1 MDSWNKS
8 KGFKKGSILHTG
20 FVNLATKPHG
30 KKAAPRLCH
39 FSPDVFENCYLTQPY
54 VAGHA
59 GLDISKTQIVIT
71 LLGLYASAGLCVAV
85 DNTQQRCRYG
95 FQKDNSGELAKVS
108 FTFYFIKG
116 RLCKWWAAQDDAAA
130 KFRPDGRI
138 LLFFF

>member
-8 KGFKKGSILHTG
+8 KGFKNGSILHARL
-20 FVNLATKPHG
+20 VNLATQPHG
-30 KKAAPRLCH
+30 EKNSTTTLP
-39 FSPDVFENCYLTQPY
+39 FFPGVFENCYLTQPY

-59 GLDISKTQIVIT
+59 GLDIWKTQIVIT
-71 LLGLYASAGLCVAV
+71 LSGLYASAGLCVAV

-116 RLCKWWAAQDDAAA
+116 RLCKWWTAQDVAAS
-130 KFRPDGRI
+130 KFRPVSRM
-138 LLFFF
+138 LLFF